1 MTPSEQLAREL
12 DDIVARGHRLFR
24 SAGRGGETAVDLLD
38 ELMGDLSR
46 ITRRLRPSP
55 KSPAA
60 LVVPEG
66 RFTAGP
72 IVVAGRVV
80 RVETRRRRAA

>member
-12 DDIVARGHRLFR
+12 DDIVARGNRLFR

-38 ELMGDLSR
+38 ELMSDLSR
-46 ITRRLRPSP
+46 ITRRLKPSP

-60 LVVPEG
+60 IVVPEG
-66 RFTAGP
+66 RFQTGP
-72 IVVAGRVV
+72 IVVAGRIV
-80 RVETRRRRAA
+80 RVERRRRAA